1 MYKFTF
7 LADLHYY
14 SKTLGTSGRAYELR
28 SGSDQKCLAES
39 GAIIDAAFDHL
50 ARSDT
55 RAVLLAGDLT
65 NDGEMVCHREL
76 REKLYALAE
85 EKPVYLITNT
95 HDWCCDGNPRRFTG
109 ARVTHDVPTMPHTG
123 IHDFYYDFGGR
134 QAIAEYR
141 THLGI
146 SSYVIPLAEK
156 IWLLALCDDQN
167 GRGKAGYTEPHFQW
181 IEEQL
186 HRAKEQGC
194 LVLGMQHHL
203 LLPHVHPLLT
213 GGCCVGDRKAV
224 TARLADAGLRYM
236 FVGHSHLQRT
246 DRYRSPAGNELTE
259 VNVGALSG
267 YPVPMVQV
275 TVTDDLQV
283 QMQVEHLAT
292 FDWDGRPVDA
302 VAYTRDHACN
312 LLRRVLSGRGPGGF
326 CPEAGRLAAA
336 RAQAAASV
344 SIGKAVVSFAAHRH
358 GEGLATNAAAF
369 RAGSVC
375 GRPGG
380 GRTGGSAGSAF
391 SGGGLPRWIL
401 RQFMDGSAH
410 PVGRDSA
417 VYRLVLS
424 VIEIP
429 AHLLPGNMDMKKL
442 IFACDAILT
451 GGIGDHQQSVL

>member
-55 RAVLLAGDLT
+55 QAVLLAGDLT

-85 EKPVYLITNT
+85 KKPVYLITNT

-186 HRAKEQGC
+186 RRAKEQGC
-194 LVLGMQHHL
+194 LVLAMQHH
-203 LLPHVHPLLT
+203 
-213 GGCCVGDRKAV
+213 
-224 TARLADAGLRYM
+224 
-236 FVGHSHLQRT
+236 
-246 DRYRSPAGNELTE
+246 
-259 VNVGALSG
+259 
-267 YPVPMVQV
+267 
-275 TVTDDLQV
+275 
-283 QMQVEHLAT
+283 
-292 FDWDGRPVDA
+292 
-302 VAYTRDHACN
+302 
-312 LLRRVLSGRGPGGF
+312 
-326 CPEAGRLAAA
+326 
-336 RAQAAASV
+336 
-344 SIGKAVVSFAAHRH
+344 
-358 GEGLATNAAAF
+358 
-369 RAGSVC
+369 
-375 GRPGG
+375 
-380 GRTGGSAGSAF
+380 
-391 SGGGLPRWIL
+391 
-401 RQFMDGSAH
+401 
-410 PVGRDSA
+410 
-417 VYRLVLS
+417 
-424 VIEIP
+424 
-429 AHLLPGNMDMKKL
+429 
-442 IFACDAILT
+442 
-451 GGIGDHQQSVL
+451 

>member
-55 RAVLLAGDLT
+55 QAVLLAGDLT

-85 EKPVYLITNT
+85 KKPVYLITNT

-123 IHDFYYDFGGR
+123 LHDFYYDFGGR

-213 GGCCVGDRKAV
+213 GGCCVGDREAV

-246 DRYRSPAGNELTE
+246 DRYRSPAGNVLTE

-292 FDWDGRPVDA
+292 FDWYGRPVDA

-312 LLRRVLSGRGPGGF
+312 LLRRL
-326 CPEAGRLAAA
+326 L
-336 RAQAAASV
+336 
-344 SIGKAVVSFAAHRH
+344 
-358 GEGLATNAAAF
+358 
-369 RAGSVC
+369 
-375 GRPGG
+375 
-380 GRTGGSAGSAF
+380 SAGSPADF
-391 SGGGLPRWIL
+391 AQKLDALQLP
-401 RQFMDGSAH
+401 
-410 PVGRDSA
+410 GRK
-417 VYRLVLS
+417 
-424 VIEIP
+424 
-429 AHLLPGNMDMKKL
+429 LLPL
-442 IFACDAILT
+442 YP
-451 GGIGDHQQSVL
+451 

>member
-39 GAIIDAAFDHL
+39 GAIIDAAFNHL

-85 EKPVYLITNT
+85 KKPVYLITNT

-186 HRAKEQGC
+186 RRAKEQGC

-213 GGCCVGDRKAV
+213 GGCCVGDREAV

-283 QMQVEHLAT
+283 HPGPCLQFTA
-292 FDWDGRPVDA
+292 A
-302 VAYTRDHACN
+302 VAVC
-312 LLRRVLSGRGPGGF
+312 RVPGGF

-336 RAQAAASV
+336 RAQVAASV

-369 RAGSVC
+369 GVGSVC
-375 GRPGG
+375 GRPGS
-380 GRTGGSAGSAF
+380 GRTGGSADSALF
-391 SGGGLPRWIL
+391 GVDPAAIYGRLRPSGGQG
-401 RQFMDGSAH
+401 
-410 PVGRDSA
+410 
-417 VYRLVLS
+417 
-424 VIEIP
+424 
-429 AHLLPGNMDMKKL
+429 
-442 IFACDAILT
+442 
-451 GGIGDHQQSVL
+451 

>member
-55 RAVLLAGDLT
+55 QAVLLAGDLT

-85 EKPVYLITNT
+85 KKPVYLITNT

-167 GRGKAGYTEPHFQW
+167 GRGKAGYTEPHFRW

-213 GGCCVGDRKAV
+213 GGCCVGDREAV

-259 VNVGALSG
+259 MNIGALSG

-292 FDWDGRPVDA
+292 FDWYGRPVDA

-312 LLRRVLSGRGPGGF
+312 LLRRL
-326 CPEAGRLAAA
+326 L
-336 RAQAAASV
+336 
-344 SIGKAVVSFAAHRH
+344 
-358 GEGLATNAAAF
+358 
-369 RAGSVC
+369 
-375 GRPGG
+375 
-380 GRTGGSAGSAF
+380 SAGSPADF
-391 SGGGLPRWIL
+391 AQKLDALQLPGRKLLPLYPLVKPLFRLLRTGTVRDLQRTLRRLGLGRYVDARAAAELADRPILPYLEWIL
-401 RQFMDGSAH
+401 LQFMDGSAH

-451 GGIGDHQQSVL
+451 GGVGDHQQSVL